1 MKRRHFVQ
9 SVAALPVASALA
21 QEAVKINVSVPDVGA
36 DPVPHFFTA
45 PQMGA
50 LRKLSDVMLPAIGD
64 TPGALDAR
72 APEFLDFL
80 IGESPADRKQLYRD
94 GLDTLNATA
103 RKKYSKLFADLDGT
117 QADAVLAPLHERW
130 TYGLPKDAFA
140 SFLRSAKADIM
151 TATVNSQQWISVVS
165 QRNRSA
171 GGTGVYWHPIE

>member
-21 QEAVKINVSVPDVGA
+21 QENPKLDVSVPDVGA
-36 DPVPHFFTA
+36 EPVPHFFTA

-50 LRKLSDVMLPAIGD
+50 LRRLSDVILPAVAD

-72 APEFLDFL
+72 TPEFLDFL
-80 IGESPADRKQLYRD
+80 IGESPADRKELYRT
-94 GLDTLNATA
+94 GLDALNATA
-103 RKKYSKLFADLDGT
+103 RRKYSKPFADLDVA

-130 TYGLPKDAFA
+130 TYGVPKDPLSA
-140 SFLRSAKADIM
+140 FLRSAKADIM
-151 TATVNSQQWISVVS
+151 TASINSQQWISVVS
-165 QRNRSA
+165 KRSRSA